1 MLMAFPSFGLPG
13 FYFID
18 RAGRRPLLLWLY
30 PHLAW
35 TTLAAAMSYYIPS
48 TDSAHA
54 IVIIMWG
61 FLFVAF
67 YSPGQG
73 QSQRNLNRRQALLP
87 LPASYPLRLHSSRLD

>member
-1 MLMAFPSFGLPG
+1 MRRACDAYVCLSFGMPG

-18 RAGRRPLLLWLY
+18 RAGRRALLLYLY

-48 TDSAHA
+48 GESAHS

-73 QSQRNLNRRQALLP
+73 QFHTP
-87 LPASYPLRLHSSRLD
+87 